1 MLITAAMCIP
11 YIFTFMESIAHSLFR
26 NRKGPSIFDIMM
38 VFMIE
43 GVHSFGLCLLVFRVL
58 PSCDVI
64 RAVLLMNCLCIVPGF
79 CKIIFSKNGA
89 GPVGKALIVMV
100 DFLALVAQA
109 TVFFV
114 ISGTEYTA
122 FIEKS
127 LYVSTPAPSAGG
139 DAKPVD
145 IMDPFAGKFE
155 KF

>member
-1 MLITAAMCIP
+1 
-11 YIFTFMESIAHSLFR
+11 
-26 NRKGPSIFDIMM
+26 
-38 VFMIE
+38 MIE
-43 GVHSFGLCLLVFRVL
+43 GIHTFGLCLLVFRVL

-64 RAVLLMNCLCIVPGF
+64 RAALLMNCLCIVPGF
-79 CKIIFSKNGA
+79 CKIIFSKNSA

-100 DFLALVAQA
+100 DFLALVAQS

-127 LYVSTPAPSAGG
+127 LYVSTPSPSSAG

-145 IMDPFAGKFE
+145 IDDPFAGHSSLFIFTNKNN
-155 KF
+155 